1 MILAN
6 YIKDLLFRYD
16 CIIIPSFGGFVTN
29 KVSATFQ
36 EETSSFSPPYKQISF
51 NNNLKDNDGLLANH
65 IASVESISFEKATKF
80 IEDSVFDWKKIIEKE
95 TLEIEKLGFLK
106 LNDRKQIIFNPTNDV
121 NYLTSSF
128 GLSSV
133 TQSSLERYKEVV
145 TPLVTT
151 NVTNTNNISTLI
163 KYAASAAILLTLGFL
178 GSNLHQE
185 NKQQEIL
192 AVKEKALEKKIQSAT
207 FTITNP
213 LPTIELN
220 AVKEIKTPFHIVAGS
235 FQFPENA
242 KRKVKQLEQK
252 GYNAKIIGKNK
263 WGLTQV
269 AFKSFTTRIEATKA
283 LYNIK
288 KTESKDAWLLVK

>member
-16 CIIIPSFGGFVTN
+16 CVIIPSFGGFVTN

-65 IASVESISFEKATKF
+65 IASVESISFEKANKF

-95 TLEIEKLGFLK
+95 TLEIEKLGCLK

-133 TQSSLERYKEVV
+133 TQSSLKRYKEVV
-145 TPLVTT
+145 TPLVTP
-151 NVTNTNNISTLI
+151 NVTITNNISTLI

-178 GSNLHQE
+178 GTNLHQE

-192 AVKEKALEKKIQSAT
+192 AVNEKALEKKIQSAT

-252 GYNAKIIGKNK
+252 GYNAKIIGTNK

>member
-16 CIIIPSFGGFVTN
+16 CVIIPSFGGFVTN

-95 TLEIEKLGFLK
+95 TLEIEKLGCLK

-133 TQSSLERYKEVV
+133 TQSSLKRYKQVV
-145 TPLVTT
+145 TPLVTP
-151 NVTNTNNISTLI
+151 NVTITNNISSLI

-178 GSNLHQE
+178 GTNLHQE

-192 AVKEKALEKKIQSAT
+192 AVNEKALEKKIQSAT

-252 GYNAKIIGKNK
+252 GYNAKIIGTNK

-283 LYNIK
+283 LYTIK
-288 KTESKDAWLLVK
+288 NTESKDAWLLVK

>member
-1 MILAN
+1 M
-6 YIKDLLFRYD
+6 FRYD
-16 CIIIPSFGGFVTN
+16 CVIIPSFGGFVTN

-95 TLEIEKLGFLK
+95 TLEIEKLGCLK

-133 TQSSLERYKEVV
+133 TQSSLKRYKQVV
-145 TPLVTT
+145 TPLVTP
-151 NVTNTNNISTLI
+151 NVTITNNISSLI

-178 GSNLHQE
+178 GTNLHQE

-192 AVKEKALEKKIQSAT
+192 AVNEKALEKKIQSAT

-252 GYNAKIIGKNK
+252 GYNAKIIGTNK

-283 LYNIK
+283 LYTIK
-288 KTESKDAWLLVK
+288 NTESKDAWLLVK

>member
-16 CIIIPSFGGFVTN
+16 CVIIPSFGGFVTN

-151 NVTNTNNISTLI
+151 NVTNANNISTLI

>member
-16 CIIIPSFGGFVTN
+16 CVIIPSFGGFVTN

-65 IASVESISFEKATKF
+65 IASVESISFEKANKF

-95 TLEIEKLGFLK
+95 TLEIEKLGCLK

-133 TQSSLERYKEVV
+133 TQSSLKRYKE
-145 TPLVTT
+145 
-151 NVTNTNNISTLI
+151 I
-163 KYAASAAILLTLGFL
+163 KD
-178 GSNLHQE
+178 
-185 NKQQEIL
+185 
-192 AVKEKALEKKIQSAT
+192 
-207 FTITNP
+207 
-213 LPTIELN
+213 
-220 AVKEIKTPFHIVAGS
+220 
-235 FQFPENA
+235 
-242 KRKVKQLEQK
+242 
-252 GYNAKIIGKNK
+252 
-263 WGLTQV
+263 
-269 AFKSFTTRIEATKA
+269 RI
-283 LYNIK
+283 
-288 KTESKDAWLLVK
+288 

>member
-16 CIIIPSFGGFVTN
+16 CVIIPSFGGFVTN

-178 GSNLHQE
+178 GTNLHQE

-220 AVKEIKTPFHIVAGS
+220 AVKEIKNPFHIVAGS

>member
-16 CIIIPSFGGFVTN
+16 CVIIPSFGGFVTN

-151 NVTNTNNISTLI
+151 NVTNANNISTLI

-178 GSNLHQE
+178 GTNLHQE

-283 LYNIK
+283 LYTIK